1 MSAAQ
6 QRRYRWQVFS
16 RVLAAA
22 LGGYAL
28 TSLIMIALSQL
39 LARAFG
45 MLPAAAVLSATLAGF
60 MVYAVIVCWVFS
72 TRSAARAWLGVA
84 LPSLMLGALL
94 LICR

>member
-1 MSAAQ
+1 MSAPE
-6 QRRYRWQVFS
+6 QRRYRWQVCS

-28 TSLIMIALSQL
+28 TSLIMIAVSQL
-39 LARAFG
+39 LSRAFG

-60 MVYAVIVCWVFS
+60 AVWTALVCRVFS
-72 TRSAARAWLGVA
+72 TRSASRAWLGVT
-84 LPSLMLGALL
+84 LPSLLLGGLL

>member
-1 MSAAQ
+1 MSAPE

-28 TSLIMIALSQL
+28 TSLIAIALAQL

-45 MLPAAAVLSATLAGF
+45 VLPAAAVLGATLVSF
-60 MVYAVIVCWVFS
+60 VIFTVIVCWVFS
-72 TRSAARAWLGVA
+72 TASATRAWLGVT
-84 LPSLMLGALL
+84 LPAMALGALL